1 MKYKITNKMPD
12 TRQFNSHGTIV
23 VIRGHASIV
32 IDDLIELPK
41 EVFKVEEFEEIPK
54 KKKLNG

>member
-1 MKYKITNKMPD
+1 MPD